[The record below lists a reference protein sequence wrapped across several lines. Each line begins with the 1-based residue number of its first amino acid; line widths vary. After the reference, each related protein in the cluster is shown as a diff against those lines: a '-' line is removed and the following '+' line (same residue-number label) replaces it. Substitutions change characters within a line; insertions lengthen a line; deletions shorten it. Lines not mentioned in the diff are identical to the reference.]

1 MIDFLQFREDYYSM
15 VYARLRGS
23 TYEDWTRR
31 EGYIMDESDLQEI
44 RAEHSVAASRVP
56 RIQMIC
62 VGYHQDLIQDL
73 SSGRR
78 LSTREIRPTWKRKD
92 ASNAE
97 SSKGGR
103 GSTKK
108 RRVQ

>member
-1 MIDFLQFREDYYSM
+1 M
-15 VYARLRGS
+15 VHARLRGY
-23 TYEDWTRR
+23 TYEDWVHR
-31 EGYIMDESDLQEI
+31 EGYIMDASDLQEI

-62 VGYHQDLIQDL
+62 VGYHEDLIHDL

-92 ASNAE
+92 SPNASFR
-97 SSKGGR
+97 SSR
-103 GSTKK
+103 SSAKK
-108 RRVQ
+108 RRV